1 MNPRRRRRRRWWGR
15 ARLAEPARVAAACA
29 VSATIAAGCAP
40 AAAACAGVRATQE
53 GDAGQVRLLYVDSQG
68 KTLATQDSRE
78 GTSAP
83 LAGTSAA
90 SERGLALQG
99 WTAREAGGVVIPAD
113 ATLDGTLARWDRDA
127 NGTVS
132 EGEGLEL
139 LGLSP
144 NGTVTLEA
152 WGVPEEETEAD
163 EATDED
169 EAPSASQDAEV
180 EPETDDEAEKPAE
193 PTEGAGGDEPG
204 RTSPLPEQPGPKP
217 EQKAEETREKAKA
230 KGNGAT
236 TQQEPPKE
244 REQAKVKE
252 RGRSES
258 EKTEGTRDENQRD
271 ETDGH
276 SGIVAS
282 AMRAVGD
289 TVGRVA
295 EEFRHP
301 TISYDLFYSDAKG
314 HSGWTGFKNP
324 VTNNNQGGPEFSA
337 LTKDVKE
344 KVGDVFD
351 CANAG
356 LNAIRIKLTGGS
368 ESDGKIEYKLQYR
381 DGSTSEWKSNGEVSG
396 SKGDKRGWAT
406 GVILRLTGP
415 ITDHY
420 RLLYNVH
427 GLNQRDKDGNDTQG
441 KAVNSGPAT
450 HNGAAVDGLRLRLFV
465 NEHDVTFKSGLTGRL
480 IEKQKVQ
487 YHSDA
492 RPPKPPEEK
501 GHTFERWVGDYQPIL
516 RDTEVVAR
524 YREHS
529 YTIRFEGNGA
539 DSGSMAPMTLRY
551 TESRRLPANEFRK
564 KGYKF
569 LGWQRKGS
577 GIRLSDQKQVQGLCE
592 GDGEVITL
600 QAIWAV
606 GFHTLTVDPNGGSW
620 MGSTEPSAIKLGDAE
635 TYKLEK
641 PMWAGRTFTKWKC
654 NQRDAMF
661 DGATITMGTKDVR
674 LTAEWDTNTYQVKF
688 DPNASDV
695 RGKVDDLEA
704 TYGEDLQLPKDGFT
718 RQTHVLAGWNTKADC
733 TGTRYDLGG
742 TVKNLTEKNGE
753 TVTLYAQWEPRQID
767 VVVPVSIGYVASSDG
782 TLSGPANDMVAIENR
797 SEMPIHVSRIETVAE
812 EGLSL
817 TAGEPDLG
825 QIELSMT
832 PGTGT
837 PVSLATYSEGGCSP
851 ERPAD
856 WTLGASSDL
865 FLNDLRGKMGD
876 LSSHV
881 REAPV
886 GTVKWTFAV
895 GSGSE
900 GSS

>member
-1 MNPRRRRRRRWWGR
+1 MNPRRRRRRWWGR

-40 AAAACAGVRATQE
+40 AAAACAGVGAAREE
-53 GDAGQVRLLYVDSQG
+53 GTGQVHLLFVDARGQ
-68 KTLATQDSRE
+68 TLATQDSME

-90 SERGLALQG
+90 GERGFVPQG
-99 WTAREAGGVVIPAD
+99 WVAREAGGTVIPAD
-113 ATLDGTLARWDRDA
+113 ATLEGTLARWDRDA
-127 NGTVS
+127 NGIVS

-152 WGVPEEETEAD
+152 LGTPEVNSNVEGPAEGP
-163 EATDED
+163 
-169 EAPSASQDAEV
+169 EAPSASQDAEA
-180 EPETDDEAEKPAE
+180 EPETDDEAERDAE
-193 PTEGAGGDEPG
+193 PTDGAVGEGDEHV
-204 RTSPLPEQPGPKP
+204 SPPAEQPGPEP
-217 EQKAEETREKAKA
+217 EQKAEDAREEAKA
-230 KGNGAT
+230 KTNGAT
-236 TQQEPPKE
+236 TQSEPPKE

-252 RGRSES
+252 RGKSES
-258 EKTEGTRDENQRD
+258 KKPEGKRDEDHRD
-271 ETDGH
+271 ETDGGG
-276 SGIVAS
+276 GIVAS

-301 TISYDLFYSDAKG
+301 TIAYDLFYSDAKG
-314 HSGWTGFKNP
+314 HSGWTGYKNP

-337 LTKDVKE
+337 LTKDVWE
-344 KVGDVFD
+344 RVGGVFD

-381 DGSTSEWKSNGEVSG
+381 DGSTSEWKSNGEISG
-396 SKGDKRGWAT
+396 SKEDRRGWAT

-465 NEHDVTFKSGLTGRL
+465 NEHDVTFKSGLTGKL

-492 RPPKPPEEK
+492 KPPEPPKEK
-501 GHTFERWVGDYQPIL
+501 GHTFEGWVGDYQPVL

-539 DSGSMAPMTLRY
+539 DSGSMPPMTLKY
-551 TESRRLPANEFRK
+551 TESRKLPANEFRK
-564 KGYKF
+564 KDYKF
-569 LGWQRKGS
+569 LGWQKKGS

-620 MGSTEPSAIKLGDAE
+620 MGSTEPSAIRLGDAE
-635 TYKLEK
+635 TYTLDN
-641 PMWAGRTFTKWKC
+641 PVWPGHTFKKWKC
-654 NQRDAMF
+654 EPRESKF
-661 DGATITMGTKDVR
+661 DGTTITMETKDIS
-674 LTAEWDTNTYQVKF
+674 LTAKWEPNTYQVKF
-688 DPNASDV
+688 DPNASDAK
-695 RGKVDDLEA
+695 GKIDGLKA
-704 TYGEDLQLPKDGFT
+704 TYGEDLQLPEDGFT
-718 RQTHVLAGWNTKADC
+718 RQTHVLAGWNTKADSS
-733 TGTRYDLGG
+733 GEFYGLGD

-753 TVTLYAQWEPRQID
+753 TVTLYAQWKPRQID

-782 TLSGPANDMVAIENR
+782 TLSGPANDMVAIENH

-817 TAGEPDLG
+817 TTGEPDLG

-832 PGTGT
+832 PGTGE
-837 PVSLATYSEGGCSP
+837 PVSLATYSDGGGSP

-895 GSGSE
+895 GSGTE

>member
-1 MNPRRRRRRRWWGR
+1 MNPRRRRRRWWGR

-29 VSATIAAGCAP
+29 MSATIAAGCAP
-40 AAAACAGVRATQE
+40 AAAACAGVGTTQE
-53 GDAGQVRLLYVDSQG
+53 EGARQVRLLFVDAQG
-68 KTLATQDSRE
+68 QTIATQDSRE

-83 LAGTSAA
+83 LVGTSVAG
-90 SERGLALQG
+90 ERGLAPRG
-99 WTAREAGGVVIPAD
+99 WAAREAGGTVIPAD
-113 ATLDGTLARWDRDA
+113 ATLEGTLARWDRDA

-144 NGTVTLEA
+144 DGTVTLEA
-152 WGVPEEETEAD
+152 LGIPEGSTGAGETVEEP
-163 EATDED
+163 
-169 EAPSASQDAEV
+169 EAPPAVQDAEAG
-180 EPETDDEAEKPAE
+180 PRTDDEAERTAE
-193 PTEGAGGDEPG
+193 PADGVVEEEGE
-204 RTSPLPEQPGPKP
+204 RTSPPAEQPKP
-217 EQKAEETREKAKA
+217 EEKAEEARGEAET
-230 KGNGAT
+230 KGDEAT
-236 TQQEPPKE
+236 AQQELPKE
-244 REQAKVKE
+244 RELADE
-252 RGRSES
+252 RGRDKAEPA
-258 EKTEGTRDENQRD
+258 KPKDARDEDPREESNGD
-271 ETDGH
+271 E
-276 SGIVAS
+276 GIVAS

-289 TVGRVA
+289 TVSRAA

-301 TISYDLFYSDAKG
+301 TISYDLFYSDARG
-314 HSGWTGFKNP
+314 HCGWTGYKNP

-337 LTKDVKE
+337 LTEDVKK

-356 LNAIRIKLTGGS
+356 LSAIKIKLTGGS
-368 ESDGKIEYKLQYR
+368 ESDGKVEYKLQYR
-381 DGSTSEWKSNGEVSG
+381 DGSTSEWRSNGEVSG
-396 SKGDKRGWAT
+396 SKEDKRGWAT

-465 NEHDVTFKSGLTGRL
+465 NEHDVTFKSGLTGKL
-480 IEKQKVQ
+480 IERQKVQ

-492 RPPKPPEEK
+492 KPPEPPKEK
-501 GHTFERWVGDYQPIL
+501 GHTFEGWVGDYQPVL

-539 DSGSMAPMTLRY
+539 DSGSMAPMTLKY
-551 TESRRLPANEFRK
+551 TESRKLPANEFRK
-564 KGYKF
+564 RDYKF

-577 GIRLSDQKQVQGLCE
+577 GIRLSDQRRVQGLCE

-635 TYKLEK
+635 TYRLDS
-641 PMWAGRTFTKWKC
+641 PVWAGHSFKKWKC
-654 NQRDAMF
+654 SQREAIF
-661 DGATITMGTKDVR
+661 DGTTITMGTKDVR
-674 LTAEWDTNTYQVKF
+674 LTADWGTNTYQVKF
-688 DPNASDV
+688 DPNASDAK
-695 RGKVDDLEA
+695 GKIDDLKA
-704 TYGEDLQLPKDGFT
+704 TYGEGLQLPKDGFT
-718 RQTHVLAGWNTKADC
+718 RQTHVLAGWNTKADGS
-733 TGTRYDLGG
+733 GTRYGLGD
-742 TVKNLTEKNGE
+742 TAKNLTEKDGE

-782 TLSGPANDMVAIENR
+782 TLSGPANDVVAIENH

-817 TAGEPDLG
+817 TTGEPDLG
-825 QIELSMT
+825 QIALSMT
-832 PGTGT
+832 PGTGE
-837 PVSLATYSEGGCSP
+837 PVSLATYSEGGGSP

-876 LSSHV
+876 LSAHV

-886 GTVKWTFAV
+886 GAVKWTFAV
-895 GSGSE
+895 GSGTE